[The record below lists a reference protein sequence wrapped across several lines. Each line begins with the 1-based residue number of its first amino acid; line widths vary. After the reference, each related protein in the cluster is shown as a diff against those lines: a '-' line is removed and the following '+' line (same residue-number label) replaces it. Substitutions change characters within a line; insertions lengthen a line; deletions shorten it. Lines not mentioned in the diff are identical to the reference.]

1 MYTGHDSRSGDRERE
16 YKRLGGGEGAG
27 LVDEEKRRVRHS
39 GRIRAS
45 AWWVPGN
52 QCGWDGVRVGE

>member
-1 MYTGHDSRSGDRERE
+1 MYTGHDSRSGDKERE

-52 QCGWDGVRVGE
+52 